1 MTAGSAAAEFD
12 FHDQRCIQ
20 ISLPQGSRAI
30 ISLYG
35 AQVLSWQT
43 ADGREYFYLSPKA
56 VMNGSSAIRGGVPV
70 CFPQFN
76 QRWLAG
82 RQLPKHGFARNQTW
96 TVTSVEQSNEAVQAR
111 FQLSDSDSTLAVWPH
126 AFKANLIVDL
136 KPDYLRITFE
146 VANLGSVPW
155 PFALA
160 LHSYLAVADVRLITV
175 AGLAGRRYWDGVKNL
190 NQPAHRDIQLAGLLA
205 FQGETDRVYENVSGP
220 LELAYDSGRLL
231 ITQSASLPDAVVWNP
246 GAELCAT
253 LPNMPIN
260 GWEKMVCIEAARI
273 NSPELLA
280 PGQPWSG
287 WQQFEAF

>member
-12 FHDQRCIQ
+12 FHGQRCIQ
-20 ISLPQGSRAI
+20 IDLPQGDRAI

-43 ADGREYFYLSPKA
+43 AEGREHFYLSPKA

-96 TVTSVEQSNEAVQAR
+96 TVTTVNQSIGAAQAH
-111 FQLSDSDSTLAVWPH
+111 FELSESDSTRAVWPH

-136 KPDYLRITFE
+136 KPQYLRVTFE

-160 LHSYLAVADVRLITV
+160 LHSYLAVADVRLTTV
-175 AGLAGRRYWDGVKNL
+175 AGLAGLSYWDGVKNL
-190 NQPAHRDIQLAGLLA
+190 EQPRHRDIQPADLLS
-205 FQGETDRVYENVSGP
+205 FRGETDRVYENVNAP
-220 LELAYDSGRLL
+220 LELAHGSERLRV
-231 ITQSASLPDAVVWNP
+231 TQSRSLPDAVVWNP
-246 GAELCAT
+246 GAKLCAT
-253 LPNMPIN
+253 LADMPAN

-273 NSPELLA
+273 NTPEVLGA
-280 PGQPWSG
+280 GQSWTG
-287 WQQFEAF
+287 WQQLEAL